1 MRVLSERLTTLEAE
15 GRPIQIALVGCGHI
29 GTAIINQLSQM
40 VGMRVAVIAEP
51 AIERARA
58 ALHANGVESVDVVDD
73 ADQVA
78 AAMGASVTA
87 ITADFESA
95 VAAPVD
101 LVVDATGLPEVGAR
115 VALAAFAAGRGL
127 LTMNVELD
135 ATVGAL
141 LRRKASEA
149 GVVYTL
155 DSGDEPGAA
164 MQLVEFVR
172 SLGFRV
178 VCAGKGHGLSPII
191 HEATPETLGDEAE
204 RLGLSPH
211 IYTTFRD
218 GTKTYMELTCLGNA
232 LSMPPDRRGGYAPQ
246 VTSDELN
253 GVFRLKSQGGL
264 LSEEGVVDFAVGFVT
279 PEGKPDWRRSV
290 GPGVFVVY
298 TTDHEGIRG
307 DLEYLGQGPGPTYTL
322 YRHYHLPGI
331 ETPHAIARAAL
342 DGTAS
347 LCPAEI
353 PVADAVAV
361 AKRDLEPGEI
371 LDGLGG
377 FTVRATVE
385 KASVARAERLV
396 PVALTENARVVH
408 PVSAGTALTMDDL
421 DLDGESL
428 VVQLRQEQ
436 DSHLGEGT

>member
-1 MRVLSERLTTLEAE
+1 
-15 GRPIQIALVGCGHI
+15 
-29 GTAIINQLSQM
+29 M

-51 AIERARA
+51 VLERARA
-58 ALHANGVESVDVVDD
+58 ALHANGMERADVVDD
-73 ADQVA
+73 ADRVVA
-78 AAMGASVTA
+78 AMRASVPV
-87 ITADFESA
+87 ITPDFEVA

-115 VALAAFAAGRGL
+115 VALAAFAEKRGL

-141 LRRKASEA
+141 LRRKAAEA
-149 GVVYTL
+149 GVIYTL

-191 HEATPETLGDEAE
+191 PEATPETLGEEAA
-204 RLGLSPH
+204 RMGLSPH

-232 LSMPPDRRGGYAPQ
+232 LGMPPDRRGGHAPQ
-246 VTSDELN
+246 VTVDELN
-253 GVFRLKSQGGL
+253 EVFRLKHQGGL
-264 LSEEGVVDFAVGFVT
+264 LSEEGVVDFAVGFLT
-279 PEGKPDWRRSV
+279 PEGKPDFRRSV

-298 TTDHEGIRG
+298 TTDHQGIRR

-331 ETPHAIARAAL
+331 ETPHAIAWAAL
-342 DGTAS
+342 EGVAS
-347 LCPAEI
+347 LCPAEVPAAEAI
-353 PVADAVAV
+353 AV
-361 AKRDLEPGEI
+361 AKRDLEAGET

-377 FTVRATVE
+377 FTVRGMVE
-385 KASVARAERLV
+385 KASVARDERLV
-396 PVALTENARVVH
+396 PVGLTENARVLR
-408 PVSAGTALTMDDL
+408 PVSAGTALTMADV

-428 VVQLRQEQ
+428 VVQLRHEQ
-436 DSHLGEGT
+436 DSYLG